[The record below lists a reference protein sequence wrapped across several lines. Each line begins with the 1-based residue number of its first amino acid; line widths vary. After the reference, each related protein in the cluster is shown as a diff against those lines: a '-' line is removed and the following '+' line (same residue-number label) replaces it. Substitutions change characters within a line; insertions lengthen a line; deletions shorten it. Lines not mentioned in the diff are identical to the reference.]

1 LPEAVSFESR
11 RQLLLVEHGVVAFFG
26 FGRRDVADGLQQPA
40 IVEPVDPGQGR
51 ELDGLEAPPRP
62 TPMND
67 LSLVKTIDRLGE
79 SVVVAVS
86 DAADGRLD
94 AGFRQTLGVSNA
106 NVLRTSDALLFV
118 KRRWGPD

>member
-1 LPEAVSFESR
+1 
-11 RQLLLVEHGVVAFFG
+11 
-26 FGRRDVADGLQQPA
+26 
-40 IVEPVDPGQGR
+40 
-51 ELDGLEAPPRP
+51 
-62 TPMND
+62 MND
-67 LSLVKTIDRLGE
+67 LSLVKTVDRLGE

>member
-1 LPEAVSFESR
+1 MSHAASFCSSSMR
-11 RQLLLVEHGVVAFFG
+11 IAFLG

-67 LSLVKTIDRLGE
+67 LSLVEAIDRLGE

-86 DAADGRLD
+86 DAVDGRLD
-94 AGFRQTLGVSNA
+94 ASFRQTLGVSNA
-106 NVLRTSDALLFV
+106 NGRYG
-118 KRRWGPD
+118 R

>member
-1 LPEAVSFESR
+1 
-11 RQLLLVEHGVVAFFG
+11 FG

-62 TPMND
+62 TQMND
-67 LSLVKTIDRLGE
+67 FSLVKAIDRLGE

-86 DAADGRLD
+86 DAAHGRLA

-106 NVLRTSDALLFV
+106 NVLGEF
-118 KRRWGPD
+118 KRSSQHSTEEVAMNRP